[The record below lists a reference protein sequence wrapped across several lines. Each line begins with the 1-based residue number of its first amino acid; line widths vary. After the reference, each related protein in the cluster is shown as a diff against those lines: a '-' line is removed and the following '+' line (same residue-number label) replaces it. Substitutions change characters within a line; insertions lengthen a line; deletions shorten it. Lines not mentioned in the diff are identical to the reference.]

1 MTQATQSTYD
11 GAQDRINA
19 GLWSIDP
26 EAGVVYGTRGQ
37 PIGVRSTQG
46 YIYVTYRDPADRRIY
61 HNALVHR
68 VVWEHVHGPI
78 PGLDINHLNGVK
90 TDNRIANLEAVTRA
104 ENNRHA
110 RETGLQVSVHGEL
123 QPNAKLTERQV
134 REIYRRAWAGESHR
148 VIAADYPVGYR
159 AVRDIQRRITW
170 AHVIHDQVPVAS

>member
-19 GLWSIDP
+19 GLWSVDP
-26 EAGVVYGTRGQ
+26 EAGVVYGTKGQ
-37 PIGVRSTQG
+37 PIGVRSTRG
-46 YIYVTYRDPADRRIY
+46 YIYVTFRDPADRRIY

-110 RETGLQVSVHGEL
+110 RETGLHVSVCGER
-123 QPNAKLTERQV
+123 AGMTKLTEDEV
-134 REIYRRAWAGESHR
+134 REIYRRVWAGESQR
-148 VIAADYPVGYR
+148 SVGADYAISGTTVGS
-159 AVRDIQRRITW
+159 IKHRRIW
-170 AHVIHDQVPVAS
+170 AHVDHDVVMAS

>member
-19 GLWSIDP
+19 GMWSIDP
-26 EAGVVYGTRGQ
+26 EAGVVYGTKGQ
-37 PIGVRSTQG
+37 PIGVRSTRG
-46 YIYVTYRDPADRRIY
+46 YIYVTYRDSADPRIY

-68 VVWEHVHGPI
+68 VVWEYVHGPI

-110 RETGLQVSVHGEL
+110 RETGLHYSLRGER
-123 QPNAKLTERQV
+123 QPNSKLTERQV
-134 REIYRRAWAGESHR
+134 QEIYRRVWSGETTLALAAEFAISSSTVSTIKRR
-148 VIAADYPVGYR
+148 V
-159 AVRDIQRRITW
+159 TW
-170 AHVIHDQVPVAS
+170 AHITQPQAS